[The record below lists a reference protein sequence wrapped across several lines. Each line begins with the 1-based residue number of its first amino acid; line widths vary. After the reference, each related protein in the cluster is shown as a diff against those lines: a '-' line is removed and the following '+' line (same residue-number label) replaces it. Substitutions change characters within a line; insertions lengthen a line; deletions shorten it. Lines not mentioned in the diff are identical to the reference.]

1 MPIKGK
7 RITTLTVLLIV
18 VVSLLL
24 PGCMPGN
31 AAEQADDGNEVHEI
45 EDVIDEEEVDE
56 ADDVISEED
65 EQDIPVPEGA
75 TDVIEAFW
83 AAFAAADYET
93 AASLMAEEPEREA
106 DLSLYHLAARAHI
119 PYDSDL
125 IEKFQGLDVS
135 VLTSQPGEGGLVVTV
150 RIEHPMASPSTIV
163 AASQAFKSRIT
174 DASESGERAEINEI
188 YLQTLEDADTGA
200 GHTEVEAVVRE
211 ISGEWRITRIESP
224 GKIFSSFRQLR
235 RDAVCDPMG
244 DPVITLSADNRLHPQ
259 TPVDT
264 TFAGRTLTIDARTI
278 PGCRIRGATIMLADE
293 RILPVVG
300 IIDALSDKPL
310 DWKSLDFY
318 LQMGPE
324 DFLHEG
330 TFISDPEETRVA
342 FVLSR
347 PYALATLD
355 SAIGYAI
362 PGSSVIEI
370 LEVVPGSVEHLAWS
384 PDTEHL
390 AIAWWRYGKGGT
402 DVYVFSME
410 HHDRLSFSEMR
421 NEEHHVHPI
430 TDLMWS
436 QDSTHLLVDVQEDE
450 KPVTWRL
457 DVQEGTVT
465 QDTGDR

>member
-1 MPIKGK
+1 MPIKAK
-7 RITTLTVLLIV
+7 RITTLTIMLIA

-31 AAEQADDGNEVHEI
+31 TAEQAGDGDEVHEI
-45 EDVIDEEEVDE
+45 EDVIDEEVDE

-65 EQDIPVPEGA
+65 EQGIPVPEGA
-75 TDVIEAFW
+75 TAVIEEFW

-106 DLSLYHLAARAHI
+106 DLSLYHLATRAHI
-119 PYDSDL
+119 PYDSHL
-125 IEKFQGLDVS
+125 IEKFQGLDIS

-150 RIEHPMASPSTIV
+150 RIEHPLASPSMIA
-163 AASQAFKSRIT
+163 AASEAFKDLIT
-174 DASESGERAEINEI
+174 DASERGERADLHEI
-188 YLQTLEDADTGA
+188 YRQILEDVDTMP
-200 GHTEVEAVVRE
+200 GHTEVEALVRE
-211 ISGEWRITRIESP
+211 MSGEWRITRVESP
-224 GKIFSSFRQLR
+224 GKIFSSFHQLH

-278 PGCRIRGATIMLADE
+278 PDCRIRGATIMLADE
-293 RILPVVG
+293 RTLPVVG
-300 IIDALSDKPL
+300 IIDALSEAPL

-330 TFISDPEETRVA
+330 TFTPDPQENRVA

-362 PGSSVIEI
+362 PDSSVIEV

-384 PDTEHL
+384 PDTKYL
-390 AIAWWRYGKGGT
+390 AVAWWRYGKGGT
-402 DVYVFSME
+402 DVHVFSME
-410 HHDRLSFSEMR
+410 NHDRLSFSEMR

-436 QDSTHLLVDVQEDE
+436 QDSTHLLVDVQEDG
-450 KPVTWRL
+450 KPITWRL
-457 DVQEGTVT
+457 DVQEGIVT
-465 QDTGDR
+465 QEAQDR